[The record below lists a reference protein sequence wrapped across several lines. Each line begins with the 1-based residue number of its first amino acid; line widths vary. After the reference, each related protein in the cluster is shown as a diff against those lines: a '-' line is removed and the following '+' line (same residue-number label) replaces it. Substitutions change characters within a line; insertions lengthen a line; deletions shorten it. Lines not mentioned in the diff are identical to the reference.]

1 MTTLR
6 SEVEDVAAPA
16 IAGGRHGI
24 HAGVAG
30 VPSTPEDPGAVTGA
44 PVPDPGRKIAAPPFR
59 KGLTK
64 GRLRAAGA
72 FALSLAVFAVDAFT
86 SLNGAIAVV
95 YIVAI
100 LLVAPIGPRS
110 TITAAGL
117 AIALTLLA
125 FGIEHGA
132 QLNTSALTRLLVS
145 IVAISLTT
153 VLILRDRATRLSLAE
168 QARILELSH
177 DTVIIRDR
185 DDIIVY
191 WNDGA
196 EKLYGWSR
204 PEAVGKHCETLLKC
218 QFPSDDVQA
227 AFAAEGHWT
236 GELLRVRRDGAHLTL
251 ASRWL
256 QRKDAAGRTIGVIES
271 SADVT
276 AQLRTEAER
285 RASEQ
290 RYRTVFET
298 AGFATWE
305 ADWSASKRVMKQYD
319 GSRDGF
325 EAWLLV
331 RPEVT
336 QAAIRG
342 AVISNANPAAV
353 QLFQAADKETL
364 AGSNLCGRY
373 LPESF
378 PAIAQLLSA
387 LYRGDKGAEN
397 EVRLKTLTGDIVD
410 VVLRVNIL
418 PESDDWSHVLVMAFD
433 VTERNQSRA
442 RIEQTSA
449 ELAHAARVSLL
460 GQLSASITHE
470 VNQPLTAI
478 LNHARSATSWISRDE
493 PNLAEV
499 SSSLTRIVANGNRAA
514 DVIKR
519 VKALARKTA
528 TPAESFNLADV
539 VEDAFGLVRHE
550 AKTQGVRLAASS
562 EPRLPPAYADRVQIH
577 QVLANLVMNGLQA
590 MRDVTDREKA
600 LRVHLSADPDGMLR
614 VQVRDAGTG
623 FAADAIERAFEPFF
637 TTKADGMGMGLSI
650 CRSIVESQGGRISAA
665 NHDGPGATIAFTV
678 PPARTNT

>member
-6 SEVEDVAAPA
+6 ADVEEPAATAATAPVRD
-16 IAGGRHGI
+16 IA
-24 HAGVAG
+24 
-30 VPSTPEDPGAVTGA
+30 PGTAAALVTGNRDHFPA
-44 PVPDPGRKIAAPPFR
+44 GPGRGPGSPR
-59 KGLTK
+59 SRTGLTP

-72 FALSLAVFAVDAFT
+72 LALSLAVFTVDAFT
-86 SLNGAIAVV
+86 ALNGAIAVV

-117 AIALTLLA
+117 AIVLTLLA
-125 FGIEHGA
+125 FGIEHAPHVNG
-132 QLNTSALTRLLVS
+132 SALTRLLVS
-145 IVAISLTT
+145 IVAICLTT

-185 DDIIVY
+185 ADVIVY

-204 PEAVGKHCETLLKC
+204 REAVGRHCGTLLQC
-218 QFPSDDVQA
+218 RFPSDEVRS
-227 AFAAEGHWT
+227 AFDAEGHWT
-236 GELLRVRRDGAHLTL
+236 GELVRVRRDGACLTL

-290 RYRTVFET
+290 RYRTIFET

-305 ADWSASKRVMKQYD
+305 SDWSASKRLLDQYD
-319 GSRDGF
+319 GARDGF
-325 EAWLLV
+325 EAWLIAH
-331 RPEVT
+331 PQVT
-336 QAAIRG
+336 QEAIRG
-342 AVISNANPAAV
+342 AVISHANPAAV
-353 QLFQAADKETL
+353 RLFQAPGKETL

-387 LYRGDKGAEN
+387 LYRGDTGAEN
-397 EVRLKTLTGDIVD
+397 EVRLKALNGDVVD
-410 VVLRVNIL
+410 VVLRINIL
-418 PESDDWSHVLVMAFD
+418 PESEDWSHVLVMAFD

-460 GQLSASITHE
+460 GQLAASITHE

-478 LNHARSATSWISRDE
+478 LNHARSATSWISREE
-493 PNLAEV
+493 PNLVEV

-514 DVIKR
+514 EVIKR
-519 VKALARKTA
+519 VKALARKTV
-528 TPAESFNLADV
+528 TPAESFNLAEIVD
-539 VEDAFGLVRHE
+539 DAFGLVRHE
-550 AKTQGVRLAASS
+550 AKTQSVRLVSSS
-562 EPRLPPAYADRVQIH
+562 ERGLPSACADRVQIH
-577 QVLANLVMNGLQA
+577 QVLMNLVMNGLQA
-590 MRDVTDREKA
+590 MRDVADREKE
-600 LRVHLSADPDGMLR
+600 LRVHLSTDPDGMLR

-623 FAADAIERAFEPFF
+623 FAADAIGRAFEPFF

-650 CRSIVESQGGRISAA
+650 CRSIVEAQGGRISVA
-665 NHDGPGATIAFTV
+665 NNEGPGATIAFTV
-678 PPARTNT
+678 PPAGGAAT